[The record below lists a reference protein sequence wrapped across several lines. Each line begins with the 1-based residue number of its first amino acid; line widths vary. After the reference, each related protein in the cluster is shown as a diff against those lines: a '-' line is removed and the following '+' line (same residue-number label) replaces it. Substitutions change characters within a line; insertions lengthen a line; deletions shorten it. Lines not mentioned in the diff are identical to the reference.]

1 MTIKWGILVPCFQ
14 VIVCLLKRGSLWI
27 VYLILVLMFSL
38 FRSVITDWVRA
49 VPVSIYP
56 VDDEIMRK
64 LSRL

>member
-1 MTIKWGILVPCFQ
+1 MF
-14 VIVCLLKRGSLWI
+14 CLLKRAYGLI

-38 FRSVITDWVRA
+38 FKSVLTDWVRA